1 MNYVN
6 IEKLNE
12 AMAEIGKYVSAVTI
26 STLERAIVEG
36 IQDWYNNQSNALAES
51 DTKSLGIKV
60 MNEYAFD
67 EEPF

>member
-12 AMAEIGKYVSAVTI
+12 ALAEIGKYVSADTI
-26 STLERAIVEG
+26 DTLEGAIVQG
-36 IQDWYNNQSNALAES
+36 IQDWYDNQANGLAEA

-60 MNEYAFD
+60 KNGYAFD